1 MVGRVKLSIWALAE
15 LATPDAV
22 KKRNAKSIVAY
33 LRDILSYGSRSK
45 NSNRLKQYV
54 KFRGDFLK
62 KNQFKASL
70 NNRNIYLT
78 TWILI
83 SR

>member
-1 MVGRVKLSIWALAE
+1 MVGRVKLSVWALAE

-45 NSNRLKQYV
+45 NFNRIKKYV
-54 KFRGDFLK
+54 KSKEIFAR
-62 KNQFKASL
+62 SL
-70 NNRNIYLT
+70 C
-78 TWILI
+78 
-83 SR
+83 SG